1 MPPGSDWSAG
11 FNGAS
16 ATSIADAELFD
27 RIGSELRASYQAL
40 MEEPVPE
47 RLAVLLGQIDGQQEI
62 AD

>member
-1 MPPGSDWSAG
+1 MLPGGDWSAG

-16 ATSIADAELFD
+16 ATSIADAELFE

-47 RLAVLLGQIDGQQEI
+47 RLAALLRQIAGEQKAAE
-62 AD
+62 